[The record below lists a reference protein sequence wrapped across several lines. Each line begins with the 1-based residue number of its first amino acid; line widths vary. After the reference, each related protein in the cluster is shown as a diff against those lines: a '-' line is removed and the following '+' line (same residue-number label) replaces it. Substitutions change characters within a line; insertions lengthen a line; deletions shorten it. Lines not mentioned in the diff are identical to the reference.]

1 MILSRCNCS
10 VLLTLVCLTLTW
22 DGILRADTE
31 VREFDIAEGQ
41 AVETLK
47 EAAFQGNVEIL
58 ISVSRDSDVRT
69 NPIKGAF
76 GVQEALDRML
86 EGTPF
91 VAVPVSNGNAFGIMK
106 RAKKGGNDS
115 QRSENKEPNQRPQK
129 LDTETKMNFDKTKNK
144 RKTGGLFKGLLGLA
158 IAVSPNLSAQD
169 DSSGD
174 DEVYELSPFSIQADA
189 SEGYSATST
198 LAGTRLKTD
207 LRDLGAA
214 ISVLTPQMFEDTG
227 ATDAETILAY
237 GLNTEILSLI
247 HI

>member
-22 DGILRADTE
+22 DCILRAGTE

-69 NPIKGAF
+69 NSIKGAF
-76 GVQEALDRML
+76 GVQEALDSML

-129 LDTETKMNFDKTKNK
+129 LDPKTKMN
-144 RKTGGLFKGLLGLA
+144 L
-158 IAVSPNLSAQD
+158 
-169 DSSGD
+169 
-174 DEVYELSPFSIQADA
+174 
-189 SEGYSATST
+189 
-198 LAGTRLKTD
+198 
-207 LRDLGAA
+207 
-214 ISVLTPQMFEDTG
+214 
-227 ATDAETILAY
+227 
-237 GLNTEILSLI
+237 
-247 HI
+247 